1 MNSVR
6 TLVSRIPAVIWSG
19 VLALV
24 LALFGGGIWSLL
36 LTINIASSPAIP
48 WSVVVMAL
56 LLWLVWQYL
65 GGRWGPQSTS
75 EARRRYLRA
84 TPVPGPVFAWALLAG
99 MLSIVALIGFWIVL
113 FQLVKVPGNAL
124 PDFST
129 YPLLTVA
136 LVLVMASVV
145 AAVAEETGFRG
156 YFQGILERELHS
168 PLAIVISALVI
179 APGHALTQGFVW
191 PTMLWYFFVDLMFGG
206 LAYFTKSILPGVV
219 VHGVGIL
226 IFFTVVWPQDAQRRL
241 IWDTGAD
248 IWFWLNAA
256 QAIIFTLLA
265 LLAFRQLAR
274 ITKQRSA
281 AEPNIPL
288 PQPASRSAG

>member
-1 MNSVR
+1 VR
-6 TLVSRIPAVIWSG
+6 TLVSRTPAVIWSG
-19 VLALV
+19 VLALA

-36 LTINIASSPAIP
+36 LAINIASSPAVP
-48 WSVVVMAL
+48 WSVVVMAF

-65 GGRWGPQSTS
+65 GGRWGPESTS

-84 TPVPGPVFAWALLAG
+84 TPVPVPVFAWALVAG
-99 MLSIVALIGFWIVL
+99 MLSIVSLVGFWIVL

-136 LVLVMASVV
+136 LVLVMASIV

-156 YFQGILERELHS
+156 YFQGILERELRG
-168 PLAIVISALVI
+168 PVAIVISALVI

-206 LAYFTKSILPGVV
+206 LAYFAKSILPGLV
-219 VHGVGIL
+219 VHSLGIL
-226 IFFTVVWPQDAQRRL
+226 IFFTIVWPQDATRHL

-248 IWFWLNAA
+248 IWFWINTA
-256 QAIIFTLLA
+256 QAVIFA
-265 LLAFRQLAR
+265 LLAILAFRRLAR
-274 ITKQRSA
+274 ITKQPGD

-288 PQPASRSAG
+288 PQPSNRPAG

>member
-1 MNSVR
+1 MR
-6 TLVSRIPAVIWSG
+6 TILSRTPAVIWAG
-19 VLALV
+19 ILALV
-24 LALFGGGIWSLL
+24 LALFGGGIWTLL
-36 LTINIASSPAIP
+36 LGINIASSPAIP
-48 WSVVVMAL
+48 WSVVVMAV

-65 GGRWGPQSTS
+65 GGRWGSKGTS

-84 TPVPGPVFAWALLAG
+84 TPLARPVFAWALIAG

-124 PDFST
+124 PDFSK
-129 YPLLTVA
+129 YPVLTVA
-136 LVLVMASVV
+136 LVLVMASLV

-156 YFQGILERELHS
+156 YFQGILERELRS

-191 PTMLWYFFVDLMFGG
+191 PTMLWYFFVDLMLGG
-206 LAYFTKSILPGVV
+206 LAYITKSILPGVV

-226 IFFTVVWPQDAQRRL
+226 VFFTLVWPQDAQRRL
-241 IWDTGAD
+241 VWDTGAD

-256 QAIIFTLLA
+256 QAVIFTVLA

-274 ITKQRSA
+274 VTEKQNA
-281 AEPNIPL
+281 HEPNISL
-288 PQPASRSAG
+288 PQQAGEPAG